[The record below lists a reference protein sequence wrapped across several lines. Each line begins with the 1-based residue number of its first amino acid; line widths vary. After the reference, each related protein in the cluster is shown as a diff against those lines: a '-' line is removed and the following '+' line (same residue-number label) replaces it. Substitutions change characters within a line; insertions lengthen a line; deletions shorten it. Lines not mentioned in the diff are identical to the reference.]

1 MLLAACSHDSPPVTS
16 PDPTPVTSAPPP
28 SASAAPS
35 ATPSATPSAVASVDA
50 PLPATWERVPDIEYV
65 PTPPNVVEKMLEVL
79 KIQKTDVLYDLGC
92 GDGRIPI
99 AAAKKYGIKA
109 VGFDID
115 PVRVKES
122 RENVKKAGVEKLV
135 TIELKDIFNVDL
147 TPATVVSLYL
157 LPELN
162 VKLIPQ
168 LEKLAPGSRI
178 ASHDFDMAGVEPV
191 NTWTIMAPH
200 HRAPYKDREHYVY
213 LWTTPLKKVV
223 SKKK

>member
-1 MLLAACSHDSPPVTS
+1 MTSSTAA
-16 PDPTPVTSAPPP
+16 P
-28 SASAAPS
+28 STTASAAPS
-35 ATPSATPSAVASVDA
+35 AVASEA
-50 PLPATWERVPDIEYV
+50 PLPSTWERVPDIEYV
-65 PTPPNVVEKMLEVL
+65 PTPQNVVDKMLEVA

-99 AAAKKYGIKA
+99 TAAKKFGIKA

-122 RENVKKAGVEKLV
+122 RANVKKAGVENLV

-147 TPATVVSLYL
+147 TPATVVTLYL

-168 LEKLAPGSRI
+168 LDKLAKGSRVI
-178 ASHDFDMAGVEPV
+178 THDFDMAGVEPV

-200 HRAPYKDREHYVY
+200 HRPPYKDREHYVY
-213 LWTTPLKKVV
+213 LFNVPLKKVAAK
-223 SKKK
+223 SK